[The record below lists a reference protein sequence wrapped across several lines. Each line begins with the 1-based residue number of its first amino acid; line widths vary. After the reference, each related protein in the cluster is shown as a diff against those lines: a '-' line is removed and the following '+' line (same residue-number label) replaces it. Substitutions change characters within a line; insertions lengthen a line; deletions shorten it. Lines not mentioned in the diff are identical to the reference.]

1 MRELGEVGSLEFGRI
16 KWYRIDKQYGFVTRE
31 NGEELFFHHASIV
44 FTGPGSCNH
53 ARAICAR
60 AISLIPENKK
70 ISLDSAPKD
79 VQHAM
84 ENQRIQFRVV
94 KIAHDGA
101 ERLEARG
108 VKRA

>member
-1 MRELGEVGSLEFGRI
+1 MGETAEISAIEFGRI

-31 NGEELFFHHASIV
+31 NGEDLFFHHASIV

-53 ARAICAR
+53 ARAVCAR
-60 AISLIPENKK
+60 ALALIPENKQ
-70 ISLDSAPKD
+70 IGIDAAPKI

-84 ENQRIQFRVV
+84 ENQRVQSRVV
-94 KIAHDGA
+94 NVTRDGLP
-101 ERLEARG
+101 RCEARG